1 MAIVKTLSF
10 QEDVFKYAK
19 EEAAEMFGNNL
30 SAFVSFL
37 ICNYRRNQPKHFRL
51 DEELGEELKECLM
64 RVEDVEY

>member
-19 EEAAEMFGNNL
+19 GEATEMFGNNL
-30 SAFVSFL
+30 SAFVTYL
-37 ICNYRRNQPKHFRL
+37 ICDYRRKQPKHFKL

-64 RVEDVEY
+64 RVKGVEY